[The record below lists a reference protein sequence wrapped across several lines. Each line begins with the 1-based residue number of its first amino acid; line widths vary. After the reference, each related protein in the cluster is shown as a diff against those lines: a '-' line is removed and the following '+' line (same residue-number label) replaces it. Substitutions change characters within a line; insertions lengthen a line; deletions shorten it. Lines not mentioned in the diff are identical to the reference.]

1 MKLFFLSYAARAEK
15 KIKDKKQ
22 MIDELK
28 GRKKRAIP
36 MTICLE
42 RQITSNYQEELSSLL
57 FFHQPFQSS
66 TYLTIERTN
75 EREENVCRIYSPI
88 DNEKESKPSIVEHV
102 II

>member
-1 MKLFFLSYAARAEK
+1 MKSFFLSYPARAEK

-57 FFHQPFQSS
+57 FFINLSNLLHTLQSN
-66 TYLTIERTN
+66 ERT
-75 EREENVCRIYSPI
+75 
-88 DNEKESKPSIVEHV
+88 
-102 II
+102 